1 MSNRAPGHGPVDEHQ
16 EPWGA
21 SLRRS
26 RERRV
31 VAARRRR
38 LRLRGRA
45 GALALCGAMALTGG
59 AAALAQTTST
69 ASHHRH
75 WVMKGISVRAVQRA
89 VGVTADGAYGPVT
102 RRAVKRFQRRHG
114 LEVDGIV
121 GPQTA
126 AALGLTPHRANRR
139 HLSRG
144 IRAELHKI
152 AMCES
157 GGDPRAVSAS
167 GTYRGKYQFDRA
179 TWRSLG
185 GHGDPAA
192 APERRQDRLAAKL
205 LRQSGGSAWP
215 NCA

>member
-1 MSNRAPGHGPVDEHQ
+1 MSSCAPGRGPIDEHQ

-26 RERRV
+26 RERRT
-31 VAARRRR
+31 VAACRRR
-38 LRLRGRA
+38 LRLRGRT
-45 GALALCGAMALTGG
+45 GALVLCGAMALTGG
-59 AAALAQTTST
+59 AALAQTTGT
-69 ASHHRH
+69 AAHHRH
-75 WVMKGISVRAVQRA
+75 WVMAGISVRAVQRA
-89 VGVTADGAYGPVT
+89 VGVTADGAYGPQT

-114 LEVDGIV
+114 LEVDGVV

-126 AALGLTPHRANRR
+126 AALGLTPHRANHR
-139 HLSRG
+139 HRSRG

-157 GGDPRAVSAS
+157 GGDPTAVSAS

-192 APERRQDRLAAKL
+192 APERVQDHLAAKL
-205 LRQSGGSAWP
+205 LRQAGGSAWP

>member
-1 MSNRAPGHGPVDEHQ
+1 VDQ
-16 EPWGA
+16 EPFA
-21 SLRRS
+21 VSLCRS

-38 LRLRGRA
+38 VRLRGRA
-45 GALALCGAMALTGG
+45 GVIALCGAMALTGG
-59 AAALAQTTST
+59 AALAQTTST
-69 ASHHRH
+69 AHHH
-75 WVMKGISVRAVQRA
+75 KQWVMRGISVRAVQRA
-89 VGVTADGAYGPVT
+89 VGVTADGDYGPVT

-114 LEVDGIV
+114 LEVDGVV

-139 HLSRG
+139 HRSG

-152 AMCES
+152 ALCES
-157 GGDPRAVSAS
+157 GGDPTAVSAS

-192 APERRQDRLAAKL
+192 ASERTQDHLAAKL
-205 LRQSGGSAWP
+205 YRQSGGSAWP